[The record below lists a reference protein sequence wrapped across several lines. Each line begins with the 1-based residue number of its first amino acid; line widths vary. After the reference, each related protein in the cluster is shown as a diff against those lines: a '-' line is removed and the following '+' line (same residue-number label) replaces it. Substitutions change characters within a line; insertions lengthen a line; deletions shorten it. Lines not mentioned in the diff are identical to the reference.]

1 MLCRVS
7 RPLFAVAAAAANVV
21 VAAATAALAAADLT
35 LATAIATG
43 VPNHSTV
50 GWRTVRDAWAYVSR
64 RIWR

>member
-43 VPNHSTV
+43 VPNV

>member
-43 VPNHSTV
+43 AGDGLLRKPRSRV
-50 GWRTVRDAWAYVSR
+50 GVHR
-64 RIWR
+64 RMH